1 MKAKVK
7 EMVTVEQLA
16 NMIDHTN
23 LKAFADDAAF
33 EKLCDEAKKYNFKM
47 VAINPAQT
55 VRCKKKLEGSPVH
68 VGAAIG
74 FPLGQTTLECKIFET
89 KDAIEKGADE
99 IDYVINVAE
108 LKNKNYDYI
117 KKEME
122 EIVKIC
128 REAGKTSKVIF
139 ENCYLTDDEKRKV
152 AEIAKEVK
160 PDFIKTSTGFG
171 TGGATVEDV
180 RCKKKLE
187 GSPVHVGAAIGFP
200 LGQTT
205 LECKI
210 FETKDAIE
218 KGADEIDYVINVAEL
233 KNKNY
238 DYIKKEMEEIVK
250 ICREAGKTSKV
261 IFENCYLTD
270 DEKRKVAE
278 IAKEVKPDFIK
289 TSTGFGT
296 GGATVEDVKLMKSV
310 VGDEVKVKAAGG
322 IRDLKTALAMIE
334 AGAERLGTSA
344 GVAIVE
350 EYNNQK

>member
-1 MKAKVK
+1 MKVKVK

-139 ENCYLTDDEKRKV
+139 ENCYLTDDER
-152 AEIAKEVK
+152 
-160 PDFIKTSTGFG
+160 
-171 TGGATVEDV
+171 
-180 RCKKKLE
+180 
-187 GSPVHVGAAIGFP
+187 
-200 LGQTT
+200 
-205 LECKI
+205 
-210 FETKDAIE
+210 
-218 KGADEIDYVINVAEL
+218 
-233 KNKNY
+233 
-238 DYIKKEMEEIVK
+238 
-250 ICREAGKTSKV
+250 
-261 IFENCYLTD
+261 
-270 DEKRKVAE
+270 RKVAE

>member
-108 LKNKNYDYI
+108 LKNKNYD
-117 KKEME
+117 
-122 EIVKIC
+122 
-128 REAGKTSKVIF
+128 
-139 ENCYLTDDEKRKV
+139 N
-152 AEIAKEVK
+152 
-160 PDFIKTSTGFG
+160 
-171 TGGATVEDV
+171 
-180 RCKKKLE
+180 
-187 GSPVHVGAAIGFP
+187 
-200 LGQTT
+200 
-205 LECKI
+205 
-210 FETKDAIE
+210 
-218 KGADEIDYVINVAEL
+218 
-233 KNKNY
+233 
-238 DYIKKEMEEIVK
+238 IKKEMEEIVK

>member
-74 FPLGQTTLECKIFET
+74 FL
-89 KDAIEKGADE
+89 
-99 IDYVINVAE
+99 
-108 LKNKNYDYI
+108 
-117 KKEME
+117 
-122 EIVKIC
+122 
-128 REAGKTSKVIF
+128 
-139 ENCYLTDDEKRKV
+139 
-152 AEIAKEVK
+152 
-160 PDFIKTSTGFG
+160 
-171 TGGATVEDV
+171 
-180 RCKKKLE
+180 
-187 GSPVHVGAAIGFP
+187 